1 MPLRCVLMIVA
12 LGLVFS
18 GCEGKTQEEEEKEKA
33 KEPTLSAVPL
43 EPAPTASGPLI
54 APEGSSGKADNDE
67 GITHYKQEH
76 WDVAEQHFRKAM
88 EGNPELAEAH
98 YNLALALD
106 KLGNHTEA
114 TAHFIKA
121 RELAPDN
128 PAIRD
133 SAILKAH
140 VQM

>member
-1 MPLRCVLMIVA
+1 MMSSRIFLIIVG

-18 GCEGKTQEEEEKEKA
+18 GCEGKSQEEEKSA
-33 KEPTLSAVPL
+33 KEPTLSAVPP
-43 EPAPTASGPLI
+43 EPASTASGPLV
-54 APEGSSGKADNDE
+54 APEGSSGKAENDE

-98 YNLALALD
+98 YNIALALD
-106 KLGNHTEA
+106 KLGNHPEA
-114 TAHFIKA
+114 TAHFTKA
-121 RELAPDN
+121 LELAPDN

>member
-1 MPLRCVLMIVA
+1 MSSRYVLILVA

-18 GCEGKTQEEEEKEKA
+18 GCEGKPQEDEEKA

-43 EPAPTASGPLI
+43 EEPAPTATGALV
-54 APEGSSGKADNDE
+54 APEGSSGKAENDE
-67 GITHYKQEH
+67 GIAHYKQEH
-76 WDVAEQHFRKAM
+76 WDVAEQHFRKAVQD
-88 EGNPELAEAH
+88 NPELAEAH

-114 TAHFIKA
+114 TEHFRTA
-121 RELAPDN
+121 LELAPKN

-140 VQM
+140 VGM